1 MSGTSLRDFVS
12 RTLEHK
18 RIRFGDLRRLKRDI
32 LPARITTR
40 EQAEV
45 LIALDSSIDKADR
58 EWRRYLIAT
67 VRDFAIWGSP
77 PAGRMDRDK
86 AEWLAAALQ
95 AGSSRKT
102 ARAITREIVREAP
115 ELDGAAL
122 QVLSMNLRRGRRV
135 RGDLAPP
142 SLSSYEPL
150 ARDEPLPADAP
161 LSPSI
166 WVAPPLLPERD
177 PP

>member
-12 RTLEHK
+12 RTVEHK

-58 EWRRYLIAT
+58 EWRRYLITT
-67 VRDFAIWGSP
+67 VGDFPIWGSP
-77 PAGRMDRDK
+77 PAGRMDGDK

-122 QVLSMNLRRGRRV
+122 QVLSMNLRGRRV

-166 WVAPPLLPERD
+166 WVAPPQPQRG
-177 PP
+177 